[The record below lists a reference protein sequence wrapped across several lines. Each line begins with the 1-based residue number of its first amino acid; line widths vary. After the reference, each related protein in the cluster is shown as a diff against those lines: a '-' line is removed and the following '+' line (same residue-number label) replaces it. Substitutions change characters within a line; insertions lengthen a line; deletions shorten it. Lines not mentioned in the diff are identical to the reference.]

1 MGQLEEFTWR
11 AVVLRKRLG
20 QRPLVPNSAV
30 ARGSVRVWSQGE
42 PGAVVVRLGTAY
54 GVDPL
59 RVKAILEQVAVG
71 ISSVLPEPKPEI
83 LLAAFGDSAMLWDC
97 RLWVLTPERS
107 ADITDAFLTRAWYAL
122 RRVGVKIPFP

>member
-1 MGQLEEFTWR
+1 MGQPEEFTWR

-71 ISSVLPEPKPEI
+71 ISGVLPEPNRKFSWQRLGIRPCFGIAACGFSPLSAPPTSPMPSLPE
-83 LLAAFGDSAMLWDC
+83 LGM
-97 RLWVLTPERS
+97 P
-107 ADITDAFLTRAWYAL
+107 
-122 RRVGVKIPFP
+122 